1 MATAIN
7 QDGCNCTKLRPSND
21 TAHQLTLEGPQREAT
36 LTQRTKAI
44 LLTLVITG
52 WSFGATIGTITSNGR
67 FDLEGAT
74 IWNQGTLLE
83 GAHVATGSAAS
94 RLKLQNGADLRI
106 GAASKARIYGNRLL
120 LETGIAEGSL
130 SESYLME
137 AAPMGITVTGKD
149 AQAQVR
155 VSEKGGVLVA
165 SLRGSLEIHG
175 SQGLLLAR
183 LAEGNALELSPA
195 LQASGATAQMRLTGV
210 VQQNGGTFTLTDEV
224 TRVSVELRGQDVARF
239 VGQRVT
245 TTGQIA
251 GAGTTPATGSQYVV
265 NVVTMNQVGAG
276 AAGAGAGAGATGAGA
291 AGGAAAGAA
300 AAAGLGIG
308 TLTTVA
314 VVGGVALAAGV
325 AAVAAAGSDE
335 VKAPVSSQPTGQ

>member
-1 MATAIN
+1 M
-7 QDGCNCTKLRPSND
+7 
-21 TAHQLTLEGPQREAT
+21 
-36 LTQRTKAI
+36 TQRTKAI
-44 LLTLVITG
+44 LLTLLTTG

-74 IWNQGTLLE
+74 VWNQGTLLE

-106 GAASKARIYGNRLL
+106 GASSKVRVYGDRLL
-120 LETGIAEGSL
+120 LETGIAEGTL
-130 SESYLME
+130 SKSYSMA

-265 NVVTMNQVGAG
+265 NVVTMNQVGAAAG
-276 AAGAGAGAGATGAGA
+276 AAGAGAGAAGAGAGA
-291 AGGAAAGAA
+291 AGAGAAAAGAGAA
-300 AAAGLGIG
+300 AAAAGLSIG

-314 VVGGVALAAGV
+314 MVSGIAVAGAIAAGI
-325 AAVAAAGSDE
+325 AVSGDSA
-335 VKAPVSSQPTGQ
+335 KATVSPQPAPR